1 MIPFPDP
8 KLCPRTP
15 GHKLYYKARR
25 RFCKMENPKSRGEFF
40 TRRPMIFQKDA
51 PDAEIGPTRAKIS
64 ICNFCPAVLYYLI
77 LNPFRRCAIVAQLD
91 RAFGSDPEGQRFE
104 SSRSH
109 QGLLHRFCAAVL
121 FIILSNPSCK
131 SGAVPYNRGCAPV
144 CAGTVRM
151 YRIKEKRVWL
161 LKRIR

>member
-25 RFCKMENPKSRGEFF
+25 RFCKMENPKSRGEIF

-121 FIILSNPSCK
+121 FCFIAALHR
-131 SGAVPYNRGCAPV
+131 SGTNF
-144 CAGTVRM
+144 
-151 YRIKEKRVWL
+151 YRIYLAKAALCLIIEAMPRCARARFYRNFQK
-161 LKRIR
+161 